1 MAKSTRNRRVLDRS
15 VIVQAAVTIADQE
28 DMAALTVRRL
38 AQELGVPPMTL
49 YGYMAGKDEILDAMA
64 DSIMGS
70 YRLPDIS
77 PTANARDAFIAV
89 TTSFTA
95 LLRAHP
101 SVARL
106 LTMRVTD
113 SPDALDGA
121 MEKILDRFIVVG
133 MPPELAVR
141 AYGAMMH
148 YALGTVLYQVPRPW
162 GDGSA
167 AMEAARSKRTA
178 FYLSL
183 DPVRFPR
190 LHELADELPVLPGPQ
205 QFDSVLA
212 AIADG
217 LGLDGLPAPD
227 AARGSIHKK
236 SALEG

>member
-1 MAKSTRNRRVLDRS
+1 MAKTTSTRRVLDRS
-15 VIVQAAVTIADQE
+15 VIIKTAVAIADQE

-38 AQELGVPPMTL
+38 AKELGVPPMTL

-70 YRLPDIS
+70 YRLPAMDLN
-77 PTANARDAFIAV
+77 TNARATFIAV

-113 SPDALDGA
+113 SPDALEGA
-121 MEKILDRFIVVG
+121 MEKILDRFVVVG
-133 MPPELAVR
+133 MPPGLAVR
-141 AYGAMMH
+141 AYGAMIH

-162 GDGSA
+162 GEDSA
-167 AMEAARSKRTA
+167 GTETARNNRAS
-178 FYLSL
+178 FYRSL

-190 LHELADELPVLPGPQ
+190 LHELADELPVLPGPD
-205 QFDSVLA
+205 QFESVLT

-217 LGLDGLPAPD
+217 LGLGRLPVPD
-227 AARGSIHKK
+227 ATRDPNRAEIL
-236 SALEG
+236 LER